1 MQENIVERVKRL
13 CKEKGVTVAQMQR
26 DLGFKKGG
34 VYKWNEFKPSTPA
47 VQKMSAYF
55 GKSMA
60 YILDGED
67 GLEAEFDIKSELNR
81 ILLLLKDN
89 PNIVYGD
96 SQVSELSKQILIDNI
111 QNTIGVADKC
121 QNA

>member
-1 MQENIVERVKRL
+1 
-13 CKEKGVTVAQMQR
+13 MQR

-67 GLEAEFDIKSELNR
+67 ELEAEFDIKSELNR

-89 PNIVYGD
+89 SNIVYGE
-96 SQVSELSKQILIDNI
+96 SQLSELSKQILIDNI